1 MFLPKKVLFVALL
14 LCLVSPATHARGAE
28 NKRWGV
34 GVNLGEPIG
43 FDSRFY
49 FFKQLFGNLV
59 VGYGFD
65 EEAFIVQPS
74 LDFALRDIL
83 DYNGKDFSIVPHFG
97 AGFKTGV
104 AKGGTGVAALRFP
117 IGVTAVL
124 KNGLFEISAEF
135 APGAELNPRTEFDAT
150 GGVGLRYYFF

>member
-1 MFLPKKVLFVALL
+1 MFLSKKILFVALL
-14 LCLVSPATHARGAE
+14 LSLLGSTAHARGAD

-43 FDSRFY
+43 LDSRFY
-49 FFKQLFGNLV
+49 FFKQLFGDLI

-83 DYNGKDFSIVPHFG
+83 DYDGKDFSIVPYFG

-117 IGVTAVL
+117 VGVTAVL

-135 APGAELNPRTEFDAT
+135 APGAEFSPRTEFDAT